1 MAVTIKDIAKQ
12 AGVSV
17 TAVSKALNDKD
28 DIGQEL
34 KDKVRSIANE
44 MGYRKNTI
52 ASRLVMRKSN
62 TIGVFI
68 LSRYQVA
75 SEENTAFKFL
85 GGIIETANK
94 KNYDV
99 VLFSTDSN
107 LLKNKTYMELCQE
120 RQVEGA
126 IFIGLEI
133 DNPHLN
139 ELENSPIPICLI
151 DGFLNGKNLVSV
163 SGDNAKGMRDALE
176 YLAEL
181 GHEDIGFVSGHMKAF
196 VSHIRYKEYQK
207 FMSEKNLDIENYIY
221 DGDFT
226 IEKGYELGKKIA
238 NSASRPSALLIS
250 GDLSA
255 YGVIKGLKDE
265 SIEIPKDISIL
276 SFDNFKM
283 NDYLTPELTSI
294 SQGID
299 GMGRNAAEALFELL
313 EKGSAENRVL
323 ETGLVIRNSCKRRS

>member
-1 MAVTIKDIAKQ
+1 
-12 AGVSV
+12 
-17 TAVSKALNDKD
+17 
-28 DIGQEL
+28 
-34 KDKVRSIANE
+34 
-44 MGYRKNTI
+44 
-52 ASRLVMRKSN
+52 MRKSN
-62 TIGVFI
+62 TIGIFI

-75 SEENTAFKFL
+75 SEENTAYKFL

-94 KNYDV
+94 NHYDV
-99 VLFSTDSN
+99 VLFSTDST

-133 DNPHLN
+133 DNPHLK

-151 DGFLNGKNLVSV
+151 DGFLDGKNVVSV
-163 SGDNAKGMRDALE
+163 SGDNVKGIRQALE

-181 GHEDIGFVSGHMKAF
+181 GHEQIGFVNGHMKAF
-196 VSHIRYKEYQK
+196 VSHLRFKEYKK
-207 FMSEKNLDIENYIY
+207 FMAEKNIDTEEYIY
-221 DGDFT
+221 DGDFS
-226 IEKGYELGKKIA
+226 IEKGYELGKEIA
-238 NSASRPSALLIS
+238 KSNNRPSALLIS

-265 SIEIPKDISIL
+265 GIKIPEDISII

-299 GMGRNAAEALFELL
+299 EMGRNAAEALFEILKNG
-313 EKGSAENRVL
+313 EAENRTL
-323 ETGLVIRNSCKRRS
+323 ETSLVVRNSCKKKS